1 MKAPEL
7 NTNQMVTIGY
17 FIGILIILYIVYKI
31 LNAVGLLK
39 SQADK
44 RDDALKAAA
53 VTSLRLDSYFDPN
66 YFQSV
71 NNYNGL
77 SVGDATDKAL
87 SLRNAMAGI
96 GTDEEKIYSIF
107 GGLPSKTAI
116 SEVSNRYKDQYGF
129 PFYIM
134 SDDLKTDLLNEL
146 DATEVTTLMSIID
159 SLPDV

>member
-31 LNAVGLLK
+31 LNSVGLLK
-39 SQADK
+39 TPADK

-53 VTSLRLDSYFDPN
+53 VTSLRLDSYFDPS

-71 NNYNGL
+71 TTYNGL
-77 SVGDATDKAL
+77 TVNDATSKAL
-87 SLRNAMAGI
+87 ALRNAMAGL
-96 GTDEEKIYSIF
+96 GTDEEKIYTIF
-107 GGLPSKTAI
+107 GGLPSKTSI
-116 SEVSNRYKDQYGF
+116 SEIANRYKDQYGF

-134 SDDLKTDLLNEL
+134 SDDLKADLLNEL
-146 DATEVTTLMSIID
+146 NATEVSTLMSIID
-159 SLPDV
+159 GLPDV

>member
-17 FIGILIILYIVYKI
+17 FIGILIVLYIVYKI

-39 SQADK
+39 TPADK

-53 VTSLRLDSYFDPN
+53 VTSLRLDSYFDPD
-66 YFQSV
+66 YYTTVSV
-71 NNYNGL
+71 YNGMT
-77 SVGDATDKAL
+77 VDDATKAAKD
-87 SLRNAMAGI
+87 LRDAMAGI
-96 GTDEEKIYSIF
+96 GTDEEKIYTIF
-107 GGLPSKTAI
+107 GDLPSKTAL
-116 SEVSNRYKDQYGF
+116 SEVSNRYKAQYGF

-146 DATEVTTLMSIID
+146 NATEVTTLMSIID
-159 SLPDV
+159 GLPDV